1 MITERKKIYILSR
14 HQHLSQ
20 MNVPATTEPL
30 SSSVFSSLLGTIYLL
45 NSVSSYITQAT
56 TAWKGGRNPSYQQ
69 TNCKIIS
76 WYWEGKRL
84 QRHWRERL
92 WNSNNCTEA
101 LGQLS
106 GKKSNTYPGSKRV
119 HKSIT
124 ILLFIRK
131 HTQPLGFLHFFPFL
145 LSTPI
150 RNTQLGK
157 SLDLD
162 HAGIHYLQSS
172 TYTKC
177 KTQEKHHTCKCT
189 KFTGQFT
196 SFLPNDW
203 EAFYARS
210 VLTKSVLRDV
220 CEFCSKYCSRT
231 RTTTMLERSGHV

>member
-1 MITERKKIYILSR
+1 MITERKKICILSR

-20 MNVPATTEPL
+20 MNVPATTEPS

-150 RNTQLGK
+150 RNTQLRGK
-157 SLDLD
+157 VWIQTMQEYIASSQVRTPNAKPKKNTT
-162 HAGIHYLQSS
+162 HANAQSS
-172 TYTKC
+172 LGSLLHFYRM
-177 KTQEKHHTCKCT
+177 
-189 KFTGQFT
+189 TGRIF
-196 SFLPNDW
+196 
-203 EAFYARS
+203 
-210 VLTKSVLRDV
+210 
-220 CEFCSKYCSRT
+220 
-231 RTTTMLERSGHV
+231 MLGQS